1 MHLHNRDVWQIN
13 LCISKIIML
22 VSQLI
27 WQRHQIKLNAW
38 LKARFLTY
46 ASYPEVSGAEWCPA
60 SGRRA
65 VWSSVVLYGL
75 IWVTGVSQA
84 GHMLA
89 WRWFLQS
96 WALSFCWSL
105 WKPAGVY
112 EALWRQTA
120 AQDCIHCAADPR
132 LSSWDPSSGRF
143 YSCPSWRAE
152 DEAPS
157 HVRTPA
163 SPAGQMSYWGWGSK
177 WQKG

>member
-1 MHLHNRDVWQIN
+1 MGTENMR
-13 LCISKIIML
+13 KYMEMF
-22 VSQLI
+22 
-27 WQRHQIKLNAW
+27 
-38 LKARFLTY
+38 RFLLPPYWFNGLISLLWPT
-46 ASYPEVSGAEWCPA
+46 YPEVSGAERCPA

-96 WALSFCWSL
+96 WAWSSCGSL

-143 YSCPSWRAE
+143 YSSSSWRAE

-157 HVRTPA
+157 HVRPPA
-163 SPAGQMSYWGWGSK
+163 SPAGQMSYWRTSVFTSSFRIHLWWTK
-177 WQKG
+177 